1 MEEVRLHVDRW
12 SLRYVQSIMLDGKE
26 IEKGC
31 CCSWFCLM
39 EKKKIPLIFL
49 LHEVYMRLHVCVCV

>member
-12 SLRYVQSIMLDGKE
+12 SLRYVQSIMLDEKE

-31 CCSWFCLM
+31 CCSWLCLM
-39 EKKKIPLIFL
+39 EKKQNKDTLDILTT
-49 LHEVYMRLHVCVCV
+49 